1 MRLLK
6 RLSFPAL
13 LLWPAFVM
21 IFAASYCAIQG
32 SFHCKLPQHESPEQR
47 AGTSYADSV
56 LNLILAP
63 TISNRTDKKAEPQSE
78 CNVVC
83 GLLKKTAA
91 DATAF
96 FTLVLCYVVYLQFI
110 WLTRQENVLKESIL
124 VATNT
129 ADAAKKSADA
139 SLLSLRPW
147 LTCRVEIAD
156 GLTYTEEGDARFKF
170 VFEIKN
176 VGHSPA
182 MAIRFNPFLT
192 LLSPK
197 HEQAI
202 IRLQRMAEINR
213 GLLPRIPTIFFP
225 GHVTI
230 EGADLGLVLFPGETH
245 TIKYALRIKR
255 DEIVKSCEDTKPS
268 MNFWPILGGLVEYS
282 HPLASVRADTAF
294 VYDVEFS
301 DELFFKL
308 DEVIPMESLSL
319 SRTDREGFAT

>member
-1 MRLLK
+1 
-6 RLSFPAL
+6 
-13 LLWPAFVM
+13 M
-21 IFAASYCAIQG
+21 IIAVSYCAIQG
-32 SFHCKLPQHESPEQR
+32 GFHCKQPQHESPEQQ
-47 AGTSYADSV
+47 AGTSHADSV

-63 TISNRTDKKAEPQSE
+63 TISNGIDKKTEPQSV

-110 WLTRQENVLKESIL
+110 WLTRQEIVLKESIL

-147 LTCRVEIAD
+147 LTCHVEIAD

-197 HEQAI
+197 HEPAI
-202 IRLQRMAEINR
+202 IRLQRMAELNR
-213 GLLPRIPTIFFP
+213 GLLPRTPIVLFP
-225 GHVTI
+225 GNVTI

-245 TIKYALRIKR
+245 TVKYALRIKR
-255 DEIVKSCEDTKPS
+255 DEIVESCEDTKPS

-294 VYDVEFS
+294 VNEVKFS

-308 DEVIPMESLSL
+308 DEAISMEKLGIARSDLG
-319 SRTDREGFAT
+319 EGFAT